1 MNSETEQN
9 TRVSPLRE
17 ISNSVSE
24 WYNNFSLLNL
34 KNLLQENQVPVIWMI
49 TRPKWLAMLP

>member
-1 MNSETEQN
+1 MNSETEEN
-9 TRVSPLRE
+9 IRVSPLKE

-34 KNLLQENQVPVIWMI
+34 KNPLQVNQVPVIWMM
-49 TRPKWLAMLP
+49 TRPKWLATLS